1 MDNARMCG
9 ICGVYAPTE
18 DVDEGLVRRMNRAQ
32 HHRGPDSEGY
42 RTFPGV
48 GLGVKR
54 LKIIDLATGDQPIG
68 NEDGTVWVVYNG
80 EIYNFP
86 ELRKRLASNG
96 HTFRT
101 HSDTEVIVHLY
112 EDKGD
117 AFLEDLNGMFA
128 LALWDDRQK
137 RLVLARDRLGI
148 KPLYYR
154 WDGERLV
161 FASEIKGIL
170 ADPEVPRAVDP
181 NALRDYLTFQ
191 NVFGDK
197 TLFEGI
203 RQLEPAKMLIGDGGR
218 VTVRPYWDLT
228 FQPGSG
234 DNGTAAK
241 EYGRLLEEAVR
252 MQLISDVPLGAHLS
266 GGIDS
271 SSIVA
276 IAGQRKEGLST
287 FSIRFKDSEFDEG
300 EYIRAVSDLAG
311 TDHHEAQIDP
321 RTFPHVFPMIMHHL
335 DEPRVGPSVF
345 PQWFLAQLA
354 REHVTVVL
362 TGHGGDE
369 LFAGYPAHLV
379 AALDDGGLS
388 GENLLAIAKSSGR
401 LWSEGLKRIVGL
413 PIYARKEI
421 DLRRYGHEAV
431 FKPDELARLLPPEDP
446 TTAQAYDP
454 RRELD
459 KVLARCTAKSEL
471 DRLLYLEVKTYLP
484 SLLLVEDRMSMA
496 HSLEDRVPILDHR
509 IAEFSARVPSSAKVH
524 GLTLKNI
531 PRSFAATR
539 LPKKVI
545 DHRKTG
551 FELPIGEWFRTDL
564 RPYVERAIL
573 DGGCEDL
580 GLDMDVV
587 RTVVRSHMQRG
598 NGTSQVWSLLNLAVW
613 QRVVL
618 EGRTTG

>member
-1 MDNARMCG
+1 MCG
-9 ICGVYAPTE
+9 ICGVYSPAG
-18 DVDEGLVRRMNRAQ
+18 DVNETLLRQMNQAQ

-42 RTFPGV
+42 RTFAGV
-48 GLGVKR
+48 GLAVKR
-54 LKIIDLATGDQPIG
+54 LKIIDLATGDQPIS

-96 HTFRT
+96 HRFQTQ
-101 HSDTEVIVHLY
+101 SDTEVIVHLY
-112 EDKGD
+112 EEKGD
-117 AFLEDLNGMFA
+117 AFLDALNGMFA

-154 WDGERLV
+154 WDGERLA

-170 ADPEVPRAVDP
+170 ADPEVPRAVDAY
-181 NALRDYLTFQ
+181 ALRDYLTFQ

-203 RQLEPAKMLIGDGGR
+203 RQLEPGKMLIGDGGR

-228 FQPGSG
+228 FHPGEE
-234 DNGTAAK
+234 DEDRLAA
-241 EYGRLLEEAVR
+241 EYGRFLEESVR
-252 MQLISDVPLGAHLS
+252 MQLVSDVPLGAHLS
-266 GGIDS
+266 GGLDS

-276 IAGQRKEGLST
+276 IAAKRKEGLST
-287 FSIRFKDSEFDEG
+287 FSIRFKDAEYDEG
-300 EYIRAVSDLAG
+300 EFIRAVSKLAG
-311 TDHHEAQIDP
+311 TDHNEFEVDP
-321 RTFPHVFPMIMHHL
+321 RSFPHVFPMIVSHL

-354 REHVTVVL
+354 REKVTVVL

-379 AALDDGGLS
+379 AALDDGGFG
-388 GENLLAIAKSSGR
+388 GENLLEIARTSGR
-401 LWSEGLKRIVGL
+401 LFSEGLRRTVGL
-413 PIYARKEI
+413 PIYARKEADI
-421 DLRRYGHEAV
+421 RKYGHEAV
-431 FKPDELARLLPPEDP
+431 FKPDELAKLLRPEDP

-459 KVLARCTAKSEL
+459 KVLARCTAKSAL
-471 DRLLYLEVKTYLP
+471 DRVLYLDVKTYLP

-509 IAEFSARVPSSAKVH
+509 IAEFSARIPSAAKVR
-524 GLTLKNI
+524 GLNLKNI
-531 PRSFAATR
+531 SRKFAATR
-539 LPKKVI
+539 LPKSVI
-545 DHRKTG
+545 EHRKVG
-551 FELPIGEWFRTDL
+551 FDMPIGDWFRESL
-564 RPYVERAIL
+564 RTYVESSIL
-573 DGGCEDL
+573 DGGLGRL
-580 GLDMDVV
+580 GLNMDF
-587 RTVVRSHMQRG
+587 VRSVVGAHMGGG
-598 NGTSQVWSLLNLAVW
+598 NGTNQVWSLLNLAVW

-618 EGRTTG
+618 EARAA

>member
-1 MDNARMCG
+1 MCG
-9 ICGVYAPTE
+9 ICGVYAPSG
-18 DVDEGLVRRMNRAQ
+18 DVDEPLLRRMNQAQ

-42 RTFPGV
+42 RTFAGV
-48 GLGVKR
+48 GLAVKR
-54 LKIIDLATGDQPIG
+54 LKIIDLATGDQPIS

-101 HSDTEVIVHLY
+101 QSDTEVIVHLY
-112 EDKGD
+112 EDRGD
-117 AFLEDLNGMFA
+117 AFLEDLNAMFA

-137 RLVLARDRLGI
+137 RLILARDRLGI

-154 WDGERLV
+154 WDGERLA

-170 ADPEVPRAVDP
+170 ADPEVPRAVDAY
-181 NALRDYLTFQ
+181 ALRDYLTFQ

-203 RQLEPAKMLIGDGGR
+203 RQLEPGKMLIGDGGR
-218 VTVRPYWDLT
+218 VTVRPYWDLS
-228 FQPGSG
+228 FHPGGG
-234 DNGTAAK
+234 DEDASAK
-241 EYGRLLEEAVR
+241 EYGRLLEDSVR

-271 SSIVA
+271 SSIVS
-276 IAGQRKEGLST
+276 IAAKRKEGLST
-287 FSIRFKDSEFDEG
+287 FSIRFKESEYDEG
-300 EYIRAVSDLAG
+300 EYIRAVSELAG
-311 TDHHEAQIDP
+311 TDHHEREIDP

-354 REHVTVVL
+354 REKVTVVL

-379 AALDDGGLS
+379 AALDDGGFG

-401 LWSEGLKRIVGL
+401 LWTEGLKRIVGL
-413 PIYARKEI
+413 PIYARKEV
-421 DLRRYGHEAV
+421 DLRKYGHEAV
-431 FKPDELARLLPPEDP
+431 FKPDELESLLPPEDP

-459 KVLARCTAKSEL
+459 KVLARCTAKTEL

-496 HSLEDRVPILDHR
+496 SSLEDRVPILDHR
-509 IAEFSARVPSSAKVH
+509 IAEFSGRVPSAAKVR
-524 GLTLKNI
+524 GLTLKSV
-531 PRSFAATR
+531 PRTFAATR
-539 LPKKVI
+539 LPKKVVE
-545 DHRKTG
+545 HKKVG
-551 FELPIGEWFRTDL
+551 FEFPIGEWFRGDL
-564 RPYVERAIL
+564 RAYVEGAVL
-573 DGGCEDL
+573 DGGRSRL
-580 GLDMDVV
+580 GLNMDVA
-587 RTVVRSHMQRG
+587 RSVLDAHMGGG
-598 NGTSQVWSLLNLAVW
+598 NGTNQVWSLLNLAVW

-618 EGRTTG
+618 EGRSAG